1 MSKFAFPATFTPDEV
16 DGGYTVIFR
25 DFPEAI
31 TQGDTKEECLTE
43 AADCL
48 EEALAARIDDNRD
61 IPIPTDAEEG
71 EVMIHVPIVTALK
84 AALYLAVREAG
95 ITKVQLAKTLNT
107 DEKEVRRI
115 LDPHHGT
122 KIHTIERALHA
133 LGKQAELHVL

>member
-133 LGKQAELHVL
+133 LGKQAELHIL

>member
-1 MSKFAFPATFTPDEV
+1 MSKFAFAATLTPDEA
-16 DGGYTVIFR
+16 DGGFTVTFR
-25 DFPEAI
+25 DLPEAI
-31 TQGDTKEECLTE
+31 TQGDTKEQCLIE

-48 EEALAARIDDNRD
+48 EEALAARIDDNLD
-61 IPIPTDAEEG
+61 IPPSSEAEEG
-71 EVMIHVPIVTALK
+71 EFMIHVPIVTALK

-122 KIHTIERALHA
+122 KIPTIERALHA
-133 LGKQAELHVL
+133 LGKHAELHVF

>member
-16 DGGYTVIFR
+16 DGGYTVTFR

-84 AALYLAVREAG
+84 AALYLAVSEAG

-122 KIHTIERALHA
+122 KIHAIERALHA